1 MAEGTAN
8 GAGKP
13 VFESGGETG
22 RVNAVKDRIAFVRA
36 NKDAAD
42 AAFGDRSTPIGSPRK
57 ARGIPANKKATVTVS
72 DTEPNKDKKVKG
84 SPPKEEPK
92 EVEAKTNTRTR
103 SRSGKIYPGIE
114 DSRNQAQFILS
125 ALEVVSVTAVG
136 PTGEMT
142 EWERGFIQAP
152 LQRIIRRIPID
163 YLNKGGLI
171 FDIGF
176 LSMGMA
182 IYSMRIGRGHKLPQF
197 GKAKKTEVAQD
208 DLAAPVAAAPAVT
221 VNTTRAGD
229 KDGLAVPVPSV
240 IGQWMNGAV

>member
-1 MAEGTAN
+1 MAEAAVN
-8 GAGKP
+8 GPGESVLNASGEAGRAST
-13 VFESGGETG
+13 VRE
-22 RVNAVKDRIAFVRA
+22 RIAFVRA
-36 NKDAAD
+36 SKGVAD
-42 AAFGDRSTPIGSPRK
+42 DAFGNRSTPIGTPRK
-57 ARGIPANKKATVTVS
+57 ARRIPADKKASVTVS

-114 DSRNQAQFILS
+114 DSRNQAQFLLS
-125 ALEVVSVTAVG
+125 AIEVVSVTAVG

-182 IYSMRIGRGHKLPQF
+182 IYSMRISQGIKMPKF
-197 GKAKKTEVAQD
+197 GKGKATEVAQD
-208 DLAAPVAAAPAVT
+208 DLAAPVAAAPATT
-221 VNTTRAGD
+221 VSTTRAGD
-229 KDGLAVPVPSV
+229 KDGLAVPVPSA
-240 IGQWMNGAV
+240 IGQWMNGSI